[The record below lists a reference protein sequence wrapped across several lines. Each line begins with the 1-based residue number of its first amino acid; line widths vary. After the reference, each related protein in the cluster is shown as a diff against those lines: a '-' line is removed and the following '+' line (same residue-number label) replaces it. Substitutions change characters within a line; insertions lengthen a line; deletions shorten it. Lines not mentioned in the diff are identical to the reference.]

1 MKLPAY
7 LDALNLAALPIDYEW
22 DNIIFNTFWACNDED
37 NPRLVEAM
45 LLSSLKAAYALGIA
59 SAEWVA
65 ARLDGHTD
73 VIDLK
78 LRIEAAWASTVDWRY
93 ANLPMPEPLEAS
105 APRVV
110 ASPVRLSKK
119 LLAHSHEQYATGDFR
134 LFSHAQGQIML
145 VDHIAGR
152 APAFAPWLAAALRTA
167 ALHYPVHPAH
177 PEKEDPVDA
186 QPAVPREM
194 FEPGFVWSDAAVEV
208 SQRAL
213 VASITPATNPYLRP
227 AAEMRSLGFAGV
239 PYGRSA

>member
-1 MKLPAY
+1 M
-7 LDALNLAALPIDYEW
+7 
-22 DNIIFNTFWACNDED
+22 
-37 NPRLVEAM
+37 
-45 LLSSLKAAYALGIA
+45 LSSLKASYALGIA

-73 VIDLK
+73 VLDLR

-93 ANLPMPEPLEAS
+93 ANLPMPDPLDAA

-119 LLAHSHEQYATGDFR
+119 LLTHSHELYPTGDSIV
-134 LFSHAQGQIML
+134 FSHAQGQIML
-145 VDHIAGR
+145 VEHIAGR
-152 APAFAPWLAAALRTA
+152 SPAFAAWLATALRTA
-167 ALHYPVHPAH
+167 ALHFPKVDEPI
-177 PEKEDPVDA
+177 DA

-213 VASITPATNPYLRP
+213 IASIDPATNPYLRP
-227 AAEMRSLGFAGV
+227 AAEMRSLGFVGV